1 LRKIDDDVAYS
12 DRVQAEDIEI
22 CERVQLGLQSGVYDR
37 GRFSVE
43 FEAGV
48 YHFQRLLK
56 QSYRAW
62 LKSA

>member
-1 LRKIDDDVAYS
+1 
-12 DRVQAEDIEI
+12 
-22 CERVQLGLQSGVYDR
+22 VYDR

-48 YHFQRLLK
+48 YHFQQLLK

-62 LKSA
+62 LAGR